1 MEMSSIILQDDRRI
15 ILIWQAF
22 QAECQIKKH
31 KSSETKHFKALMLA
45 QKEDFELPSRKNRLV
60 NVVKYRQIWLRNKHF
75 ALKSFD
81 VI

>member
-15 ILIWQAF
+15 ILIWKAF

-45 QKEDFELPSRKNRLV
+45 QKKGFELPSRKNRPV
-60 NVVKYRQIWLRNKHF
+60 NVVKFRTL
-75 ALKSFD
+75 
-81 VI
+81 

>member
-1 MEMSSIILQDDRRI
+1 MIEGLSGIGKHFKTSAKYKNIIQ
-15 ILIWQAF
+15 
-22 QAECQIKKH
+22 
-31 KSSETKHFKALMLA
+31 KSSKTKHFKALLLA
-45 QKEDFELPSRKNRLV
+45 QKEGFELPSHKNRLV